1 MVVPPP
7 QSAEQKRIDELE
19 KKDRERDAI
28 AATQGKKS
36 RENYAKNQL
45 KAHGISELGQRTFVS
60 LYGDRIEVDAD
71 GNYNFRESEEKLT
84 PLDDYLNLWPQT
96 SEGLNFMPPDK
107 LPTADGLKPYAG
119 GSSNASTRASGFQGL
134 TIEQIMEKKKVD
146 PKGFSEYMRLFPG
159 DLDRKSAEFALLKSG
174 KR

>member
-1 MVVPPP
+1 
-7 QSAEQKRIDELE
+7 
-19 KKDRERDAI
+19 
-28 AATQGKKS
+28 
-36 RENYAKNQL
+36 
-45 KAHGISELGQRTFVS
+45 
-60 LYGDRIEVDAD
+60 
-71 GNYNFRESEEKLT
+71 
-84 PLDDYLNLWPQT
+84 
-96 SEGLNFMPPDK
+96 MPPDK